1 MTFQEKKN
9 RSKALEFSSKLP
21 TLELNCK
28 FVPRVQKRKIIKD
41 SNYRNLILNT
51 NNSQKYFK
59 NIFNEVKKK
68 LLMHPFLRP
77 SM

>member
-68 LLMHPFLRP
+68 NF
-77 SM
+77 